1 MEARNIS
8 SVRELRLQHEV
19 YRQKEDKPDFR
30 ALYEEEI
37 KKTGLQFSKHA
48 AMRMSERKVE
58 LTPELAGNLKTAV
71 EKARDKGAKDVAVIG
86 SSSAFIVNVTNNT
99 VVTTLNAQE
108 MRNNIFTNI
117 DSAVLL

>member
-1 MEARNIS
+1 MEVRNIS

-19 YRQKEDKPDFR
+19 YRKEGEKPDFG
-30 ALYEEEI
+30 ALYEKEI
-37 KKTGLQFSKHA
+37 QKTGLQFSKHA

-58 LTPELAGNLKTAV
+58 LTPELAGSLKTAV
-71 EKARDKGAKDVAVIG
+71 EQARDKGAKDVVVIG

-99 VVTTLNAQE
+99 VVTTMNAQE
-108 MRNNIFTNI
+108 MKNNIFTNI